1 MSSTGH
7 VIGNR
12 FTYFL
17 VFVALMVGTAITVA
31 VTYVHLGWLNLPL
44 ALAIAVTKA
53 MLVIM
58 FFMHLKD
65 HPKLIKV
72 TFGAAFFFFLIL
84 IAHTLSDYL
93 SRGPDGHADL
103 SRRAA
108 WSRSRSAAQP
118 ALSERTAE
126 SERTRPF
133 LFASTCRAPS
143 AITTGPPSSCLAE
156 ERR

>member
-1 MSSTGH
+1 MSSSGH

-12 FTYFL
+12 FTYLL
-17 VFVALMVGTAITVA
+17 VFIALMVGTAVTVA

-72 TFGAAFFFFLIL
+72 TIAAAFFFFLIL

-93 SRGPDGHADL
+93 SRDQMGMPTY
-103 SRRAA
+103 
-108 WSRSRSAAQP
+108 P
-118 ALSERTAE
+118 ACGLVAN
-126 SERTRPF
+126 P
-133 LFASTCRAPS
+133 
-143 AITTGPPSSCLAE
+143 
-156 ERR
+156 

>member
-7 VIGNR
+7 IIGNR

-17 VFVALMVGTAITVA
+17 VFLALMAGTAITVA

-44 ALAIAVTKA
+44 ALLIATTKA
-53 MLVIM
+53 LLVIM

-72 TFGAAFFFFLIL
+72 TFAAAFFFFLIL

-93 SRGPDGHADL
+93 SRGQMGMPTY
-103 SRRAA
+103 
-108 WSRSRSAAQP
+108 P
-118 ALSERTAE
+118 ASGLV
-126 SERTRPF
+126 
-133 LFASTCRAPS
+133 STP
-143 AITTGPPSSCLAE
+143 
-156 ERR
+156 

>member
-7 VIGNR
+7 IIGNR

-17 VFVALMVGTAITVA
+17 VFLALMVGTAVTVA
-31 VTYVHLGWLNLPL
+31 VTYVHLGWLNLPV

-53 MLVIM
+53 SLVVM

-72 TFGAAFFFFLIL
+72 TFGAAFFFFMIL

-93 SRGPDGHADL
+93 SRGQMGMPQYPG
-103 SRRAA
+103 SGIVGT
-108 WSRSRSAAQP
+108 P
-118 ALSERTAE
+118 
-126 SERTRPF
+126 
-133 LFASTCRAPS
+133 
-143 AITTGPPSSCLAE
+143 
-156 ERR
+156 